1 MCLWGSNS
9 ASPSAITITPNSLP
23 SASSRTRIVAT
34 IRLTTSSRSITR
46 RIVLAAGL
54 ADRPISS
61 LVSYLPV
68 MSSTL
73 ITRLAS
79 PAMAAP

>member
-1 MCLWGSNS
+1 M
-9 ASPSAITITPNSLP
+9 
-23 SASSRTRIVAT
+23 AT
-34 IRLTTSSRSITR
+34 IRLTTSSRSMTR
-46 RIVLAAGL
+46 RISFRPVFGL
-54 ADRPISS
+54 TVSS

-79 PAMAAP
+79 PAMATP